1 MKPLRILHVCTS
13 DKVGGAARAAH
24 RLHLAQREAGM
35 DSHMLVLQRT
45 EASPHVHAP
54 LSKPAQLAHRLKLTL
69 AARTLGMQ
77 KTPSN
82 PVLHSMNRFSSGL
95 GRWINRSDF
104 DIVNLHWL
112 GSEMLSI
119 DEISR
124 IRQPVVWTM
133 HDMWPF
139 SGSEHYDDLDHPGR
153 YLKGYTATS
162 RPASYQG
169 PDIDARVW
177 RHKQKAWA
185 GKRFHLVSPSQW
197 LAACARQ
204 SALMGHQPCSVIPN
218 CVDTRVF
225 KPVDRGF
232 ARQIL
237 NLDPDKRY
245 ILFGAMASTSD
256 RRKGFHLL
264 QPALKTLGACPDIG
278 NNTELL
284 VFGANAPEQFLDLG
298 LPVHYMGHLHDDI
311 SLALLYSAANL
322 FVAPSMQ
329 DNLPNTLVEAMA
341 CGTPCVAFS
350 VGGMVDLIQNELT
363 GTLAIPFDAVD
374 FSNKILKI
382 INNQEEYKQTAIIA
396 RIKYSSILISRCYE
410 NIYMEILDQQISS
423 TFPQR
428 ISE

>member
-45 EASPHVHAP
+45 ETSPHVHAP
-54 LSKPAQLAHRLKLTL
+54 LSKPAQLAQRLKLAF
-69 AARTLGMQ
+69 AAIMLDRQ
-77 KTPSN
+77 HTPSN
-82 PVLHSMNRFSSGL
+82 PVMHSMNRFSSGL
-95 GRWINRSDF
+95 GHWINRSDF

-112 GSEMLSI
+112 GADMLSI
-119 DEISR
+119 EEIGR
-124 IRQPVVWTM
+124 IRQPVVWTL

-139 SGSEHYDDLDHPGR
+139 CGAEHYDDLDHPGR
-153 YLKGYTATS
+153 YLRGYTAAT

-185 GKRFHLVSPSQW
+185 GKHFHLVSPSQW
-197 LAACARQ
+197 LAGCARQ
-204 SALMGHQPCSVIPN
+204 SVLMGHQPCTVIPN

-225 KPVDRGF
+225 KPVDRKL

-264 QPALKTLGACPDIG
+264 QPSLQQLAQREGIG
-278 NNTELL
+278 CNTELL
-284 VFGANAPEQFLDLG
+284 VFGASAPEVPVDLG
-298 LPVHYMGHLHDDI
+298 LPTHYMGHLNDDI
-311 SLALLYSAANL
+311 SLALLYAAADV
-322 FVAPSMQ
+322 FAAPSMQ
-329 DNLPNTLVEAMA
+329 DNLPNTLVEAIA
-341 CGTPCVAFS
+341 CGTPCVAFAL
-350 VGGMVDLIQNELT
+350 GGMTDLIEP
-363 GTLAIPFDAVD
+363 GKSGALATPFEQSTFTDAIFNMLHQPPVRETIR
-374 FSNKILKI
+374 N
-382 INNQEEYKQTAIIA
+382 TAIGKFSTTA
-396 RIKYSSILISRCYE
+396 TAHAYAKEYE
-410 NIYMEILDQQISS
+410 RVMKDH
-423 TFPQR
+423 T
-428 ISE
+428 